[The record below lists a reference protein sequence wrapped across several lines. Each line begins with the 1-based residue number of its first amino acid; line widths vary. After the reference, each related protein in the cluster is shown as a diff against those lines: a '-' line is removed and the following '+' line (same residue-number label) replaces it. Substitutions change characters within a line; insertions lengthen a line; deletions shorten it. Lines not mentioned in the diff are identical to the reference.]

1 MKKVFTNLTFWVLVA
16 ITAGILLGHF
26 YPDTAV
32 KMQVLGT
39 TFISIVKIFINPII
53 FLTITLGI
61 SSMGDLKK
69 TGRVGGKAILYFEIV
84 TTFALLIGIVVAHF
98 IQPGKGVNISEIK
111 GGDISAYVKQSKE
124 FSWWSFFKENITLQI
139 VVFSIIAGIILNRF
153 SRNERIIKLLKT
165 VSD

>member
-1 MKKVFTNLTFWVLVA
+1 MKKVFTNLTFWVLIA

-39 TFISIVKIFINPII
+39 TFISIVKLFINPII

-69 TGRVGGKAILYFEIV
+69 NR
-84 TTFALLIGIVVAHF
+84 
-98 IQPGKGVNISEIK
+98 PRWRKGP
-111 GGDISAYVKQSKE
+111 
-124 FSWWSFFKENITLQI
+124 
-139 VVFSIIAGIILNRF
+139 SIF
-153 SRNERIIKLLKT
+153 
-165 VSD
+165 